1 MPHTKSSSKSKSNK
15 PPKRP
20 DAAAAQRA
28 LQALELRLQGK
39 TYEQIATVCGYRS
52 KSGAYDAVQR
62 ELQRTLQEPAENV
75 RTMEVRRLDR
85 LYAAMEQYALSGSAT
100 STWYVDRCLSIME
113 RRAKLLGLDARPDQ
127 LAGAQ
132 LALIPIAADVL
143 EAV

>member
-1 MPHTKSSSKSKSNK
+1 MPRNTPRKSSKNK

-39 TYEQIATVCGYRS
+39 TYEQIAAVCGYRS

-62 ELQRTLQEPAENV
+62 ELQRTLQEPAEQV
-75 RTMEVRRLDR
+75 RTLEVRRLDR
-85 LYAAMEQYALSGSAT
+85 LYEAMEAKALKGD
-100 STWYVDRCLSIME
+100 TWSVDRCLKIME
-113 RRAKLLGLDARPDQ
+113 RRSALLNLDIAPETT
-127 LAGAQ
+127 AGAQ
-132 LALIPIAADVL
+132 MLVIPIAADVL